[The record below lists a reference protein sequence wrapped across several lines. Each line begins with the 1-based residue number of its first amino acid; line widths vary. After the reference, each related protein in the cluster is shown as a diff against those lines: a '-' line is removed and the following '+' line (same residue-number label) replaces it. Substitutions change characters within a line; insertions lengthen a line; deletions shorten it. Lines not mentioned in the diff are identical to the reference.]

1 MAKQLTNIQTILKE
15 IINQEFEE
23 NESYS
28 DVSTFFEFF
37 ATSQVLKNY
46 GLSDEEIDNGITG
59 GGNDGGCDSLFIFL
73 NDEIITPD
81 QVDSL
86 TASKGSTLSFSIIQS
101 KNELGFGEDAVMK
114 WKTISE
120 NLLDSGKSL
129 TDFSE
134 RYTEAVIEQ
143 FKLFRDSFTK
153 LIRSQIKIVFDF
165 YYVALAHEVH
175 PNTDQQ
181 AKELENKIKKMYP
194 SSTVSVKF
202 ITADKLLELYQTDPE
217 TSTHLELVAQ
227 PIALGRNEQFVALV
241 NIGKYYRF
249 ITDENNVLRKSY
261 FEANVRDYQGSNSVN
276 NCIADTLITNT
287 TGEDFWWLNNGVT
300 ILSEKIQPITS
311 TELELLNPEIVNGL
325 QTSTEIYRFFTNY
338 PERIADETRNLL
350 VRIITPSSE
359 ESRDTII
366 FATNNQTNIP
376 KSSLRVTDPIH
387 LQIELYFKTRGLYY
401 DRRKNYY
408 KNQNKKATE
417 IVSVSFLAQC
427 LISVV
432 LRKPDYARAR
442 PSTLLTDDNTYNAL
456 YNGNNDLSAYFKCA
470 YIGKKVQ
477 KQLKSNTDLTS
488 AEKSDLLF
496 YVVYAVFAKA
506 VEKKSIGFREL
517 KAFDTNSVSDELI
530 ANLIDDIY
538 KKYKEEGGN
547 GRVAKS
553 QEFIKKIDEILDKQE
568 LPV

>member
-1 MAKQLTNIQTILKE
+1 MAKQLTNVQTILRE
-15 IINQEFEE
+15 IINQDFEE
-23 NESYS
+23 NDFYS
-28 DVSTFFEFF
+28 DKSTFFEYFS
-37 ATSQVLKNY
+37 TSQVLKNY
-46 GLSDEEIDNGITG
+46 GLSDEEIDNGLTG
-59 GGNDGGCDSLFIFL
+59 GGNDGGCDSIFIFL

-81 QVDSL
+81 QVEAL
-86 TASKGSTLSFSIIQS
+86 TASKGSTLSLSIIQS

-120 NLLDSGKSL
+120 NLLDSSNSL
-129 TDFSE
+129 TDYSG
-134 RYTEAVIEQ
+134 RYTDTVIEQ

-153 LIRSQIKIVFDF
+153 LIRSQIKVVFNY
-165 YYVALAHEVH
+165 YYVTLAQEVH
-175 PNTDQQ
+175 PNTNQQ
-181 AKELENKIKKMYP
+181 AKELEAKIKKMYP
-194 SSTVSVKF
+194 SSSVVVRF
-202 ITADKLLELYQTDPE
+202 ITADELLELYQNDPE

-227 PIALGRNEQFVALV
+227 PIALGRNEQFIALV

-249 ITDENNVLRKSY
+249 ITDESNNLRKSY
-261 FEANVRDYQGSNSVN
+261 FEANVRDYQGSNIVN
-276 NCIADTLITNT
+276 NCIAETLLTNT

-300 ILSEKIQPITS
+300 VLSERIRPITS

-338 PERIADETRNLL
+338 PERIADEKRNIL

-376 KSSLRVTDPIH
+376 KSSLRVTDSIH

-408 KNQNKKATE
+408 KNQNKKASE

-442 PSTLLTDDNTYNAL
+442 PSTLLTDDDTYNTL
-456 YNGNNDLSAYFKCA
+456 YNENNDLSAYYKCA

-477 KQLKSNTDLTS
+477 KQLKMTPDLTS
-488 AEKSDLLF
+488 AERSDLLF
-496 YVVYAVFAKA
+496 YVIYAVFAKTI
-506 VEKKSIGFREL
+506 EKKEMKFSDIVSLDINTINEEIIVQLIG
-517 KAFDTNSVSDELI
+517 
-530 ANLIDDIY
+530 DIY

-553 QEFIKKIDEILDKQE
+553 KDFIQKIDEILDN
-568 LPV
+568 

>member
-1 MAKQLTNIQTILKE
+1 MAKQLTNVQTILRE
-15 IINQEFEE
+15 IINQDFED
-23 NESYS
+23 NDFYS
-28 DVSTFFEFF
+28 DKSTFFEYFS
-37 ATSQVLKNY
+37 ASQVLKNY
-46 GLSDEEIDNGITG
+46 GLSDEEIDNGLTG
-59 GGNDGGCDSLFIFL
+59 GGNDGGCDSIFIFL

-81 QVDSL
+81 QVETL
-86 TASKGSTLSFSIIQS
+86 TASKGSTLSLSIIQS

-120 NLLDSGKSL
+120 NLLDSSNSL
-129 TDFSE
+129 TDYSG
-134 RYTEAVIEQ
+134 RYTDTVIEQ

-153 LIRSQIKIVFDF
+153 LIRSQIKVVFNY
-165 YYVALAHEVH
+165 YYVTLAQEVH
-175 PNTDQQ
+175 PNTNQQ
-181 AKELENKIKKMYP
+181 AKELEAKIKKMYP
-194 SSTVSVKF
+194 SSSVVVRF
-202 ITADKLLELYQTDPE
+202 ITADELLELYQNDPE

-227 PIALGRNEQFVALV
+227 PIALGRNEQFIALV

-249 ITDENNVLRKSY
+249 ITDESNNLRKSY
-261 FEANVRDYQGSNSVN
+261 FEANVRDYQGSNLVN
-276 NCIADTLITNT
+276 NCIAETLLTNT

-300 ILSEKIQPITS
+300 VLSERIQPITS

-338 PERIADETRNLL
+338 PERIADEKRNIL

-376 KSSLRVTDPIH
+376 KSSLRVTDSIH

-408 KNQNKKATE
+408 KNQNKKASE

-442 PSTLLTDDNTYNAL
+442 PSTLLTDDDTYNTL
-456 YNGNNDLSAYFKCA
+456 YNENNDLSAYYKCA

-477 KQLKSNTDLTS
+477 KQLKMTPDLTS
-488 AEKSDLLF
+488 AERNDLLF
-496 YVVYAVFAKA
+496 YVIYAVFAKTI
-506 VEKKSIGFREL
+506 EKKEMKFSDIVSLDINTINEEIIVQLIG
-517 KAFDTNSVSDELI
+517 
-530 ANLIDDIY
+530 DIY

-553 QEFIKKIDEILDKQE
+553 KDFIQKIDEILDN
-568 LPV
+568 

>member
-1 MAKQLTNIQTILKE
+1 MGKVLSNVQTILKE
-15 IINQEFEE
+15 IIKQEFDD
-23 NESYS
+23 NDMYT
-28 DVSTFFEFF
+28 DLSTFFEYFS
-37 ATSQVLKNY
+37 AAQVLKNY
-46 GLSDEEIDNGITG
+46 GLSDEEIDNGIIG
-59 GGNDGGCDSLFIFL
+59 GGNDGGCDAMFLFL

-81 QVDSL
+81 YIDTLS
-86 TASKGSTLSFSIIQS
+86 ASKGSTLNFTIIQA
-101 KNELGFGEDAVMK
+101 KNELGFGEDAMMK

-129 TDFSE
+129 NDYIG
-134 RYTEAVIEQ
+134 RYREDVIDQ

-153 LIRSQIKIVFDF
+153 LIRSQVKVAFRY
-165 YYVALAHEVH
+165 YYVALAHDLH
-175 PNTDQQ
+175 PNTRQQ
-181 AKELENKIKKMYP
+181 ADELENKIKTMYP
-194 SSTVSVKF
+194 SSSVSVDF
-202 ITADKLLELYQTDPE
+202 VTADKLLELYNTDPE
-217 TSTHLELVAQ
+217 TSTHLELIAQ
-227 PIALGRNEQFVALV
+227 PIALGRNEEYVSLV
-241 NIGKYYRF
+241 NLSKYYQF
-249 ITDENNVLRKSY
+249 ITDDNNNLRKSF

-276 NCIADTLITNT
+276 NSIADTLASD

-300 ILSEKIQPITS
+300 ILSEKIQPITAK
-311 TELELLNPEIVNGL
+311 ELELHNPEIVNGL
-325 QTSTEIYRFFTNY
+325 QTSTEIFNFFTNY
-338 PERIADETRNLL
+338 PEKIPNETRNVL

-376 KSSLRVTDPIH
+376 KSSLRVTDSIH

-408 KNQNKKATE
+408 KNQKKKATE

-442 PSTLLTDDNTYNAL
+442 PSTLLTDDETYNIL
-456 YNGNNDLSAYFKCA
+456 YNEKNDLSAYYKCA

-477 KQLKSNTDLTS
+477 KKLKNNSNLTT
-488 AEKSDLLF
+488 AERSDLLF
-496 YVVYAVFAKA
+496 YVVYAVFAKTA
-506 VEKKSIGFREL
+506 DKKEMGFDDL
-517 KAFDTNSVSDELI
+517 KLFDTNTVSDEIIEQLI
-530 ANLIDDIY
+530 GDIY

-553 QEFIKKIDEILDKQE
+553 TEFIHKIDEILDNHIIT
-568 LPV
+568 V